1 MEKQISKMNIST
13 DILNGV
19 TKQLVTCP
27 YCKKQFSIQLI
38 NKHKKQKII
47 TTKCISCNKN
57 FTYGDI
63 YNFDTGNKLNKR
75 LENYN
80 QETYDKYEWDNNYD
94 KI

>member
-19 TKQLVTCP
+19 TKQSVICP

-57 FTYGDI
+57 I
-63 YNFDTGNKLNKR
+63 NNENINKFDTEKK
-75 LENYN
+75 
-80 QETYDKYEWDNNYD
+80 
-94 KI
+94 

>member
-19 TKQLVTCP
+19 TKQSVICP

-38 NKHKKQKII
+38 NKHRKQKII
-47 TTKCISCNKN
+47 TIKCMSCNKN